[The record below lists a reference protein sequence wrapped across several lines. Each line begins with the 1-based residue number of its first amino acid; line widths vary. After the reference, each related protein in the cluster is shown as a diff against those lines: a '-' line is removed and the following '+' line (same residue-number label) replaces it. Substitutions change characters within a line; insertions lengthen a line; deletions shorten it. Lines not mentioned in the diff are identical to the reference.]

1 MHVAVKH
8 AGTHS
13 RKGEQASTR
22 VEGIRGQRHATET
35 SGLDVPTKQSRCHG
49 RRQDV
54 ANGFL
59 RNDAWRVVGIR
70 GQVKPFLFDR
80 SLDFTNHS
88 STVSL
93 RLPEFRLFLS
103 APEQAGRKVHE
114 QAWTGGQEQHTRAST
129 ELTPRTRRNGD
140 GRKGTQGG

>member
-8 AGTHS
+8 TGTHS

-80 SLDFTNHS
+80 SLDFTNQA
-88 STVSL
+88 
-93 RLPEFRLFLS
+93 LPEFRAVMIQFVLERSGVNLLR
-103 APEQAGRKVHE
+103 PVVGRCRKVSRSHVFFCLLE
-114 QAWTGGQEQHTRAST
+114 HRS
-129 ELTPRTRRNGD
+129 
-140 GRKGTQGG
+140 